1 MTTVVISQPML
12 FPWVGMLE
20 QLRAADVFVHYD
32 DVQFSKGSFTNR
44 VQLKTAGGS
53 RWLTLPTRNL
63 HLGQTI
69 ASVQLDNAQRWPLK
83 HLAQFEE
90 AYRGAPFLKDALDLL
105 GAVYAETSDDLCSLV
120 VRSFETLA
128 DYFGLLQ
135 GRKFLTSSKMGIPGS
150 SWERVLEVVR
160 SVGGTCYVTGQGA
173 LNYLDHAA
181 FEAAGV
187 QVKYLDYQKT
197 PYPQLHGDFTPF
209 VSGLDLVANCGRGG
223 VKYIHSPAVDW
234 KEYVN
239 RGRDR

>member
-1 MTTVVISQPML
+1 MF

-44 VQLKTAGGS
+44 VQFKTAAGT

-63 HLGQTI
+63 HLGQNIGTV
-69 ASVQLDNAQRWPLK
+69 ALENGQPWPMK
-83 HLAQFEE
+83 HIAQFSE
-90 AYRGAPFLKDALDLL
+90 AYRGAPFLADALGLMETT
-105 GAVYAETSDDLCSLV
+105 YAQAGEDLCSLV

-128 DYFGLLQ
+128 DYFGLRA
-135 GRKFLTSSKMGIPGS
+135 GRRFLTSSALGIPGS
-150 SWERVLEVVR
+150 SWQRVLAIVKA
-160 SVGGTCYVTGQGA
+160 VGGTAYVTGHGA

-187 QVKYLDYQKT
+187 SVKYLDYQKT
-197 PYPQLHGDFTPF
+197 PHPQLHGPFTPF
-209 VSGLDLVANCGRGG
+209 VSGLDLVANCGRDGA
-223 VKYIHSPAVDW
+223 KYIHSPAVDW

-239 RGRDR
+239 RG